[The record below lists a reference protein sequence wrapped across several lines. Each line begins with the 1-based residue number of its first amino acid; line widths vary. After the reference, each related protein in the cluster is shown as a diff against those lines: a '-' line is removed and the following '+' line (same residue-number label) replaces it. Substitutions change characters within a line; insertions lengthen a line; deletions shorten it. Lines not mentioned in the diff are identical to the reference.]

1 LAPNP
6 PKICV
11 ALVNDD
17 LDVIKTNSPLADMF
31 EVRIDLI
38 GKRWQRVA
46 ACLKKPWIAC
56 NRWAD
61 EGGKWHGK
69 EAERINELRD
79 ALKLGAAII
88 DVELATPSLVDL
100 TKEIKDR
107 AKCLISY
114 HNIKETPPLEE
125 LRQIVNRQLKA
136 GADICKVVTTA
147 RAFADNF
154 VVLDLVAAFSPK
166 IQIVA
171 FAMGAQ
177 GKLSRI
183 LSPLAGGAFT
193 YASAGQGKE
202 SAEGQLTVK
211 TLRDIYGMLS
221 EK

>member
-1 LAPNP
+1 MAPNP
-6 PKICV
+6 PKICA

-17 LDVIKTNSPLADMF
+17 LDVINTNSLLVDMF

-38 GKRWQRVA
+38 GKRWQQVA
-46 ACLKKPWIAC
+46 AHLKKPWIAC
-56 NRWAD
+56 NRRSD
-61 EGGKWHGK
+61 EGGKWGGK

-88 DVELATPSLVDL
+88 DVELATPSLADFV
-100 TKEIKDR
+100 KEIKGKT
-107 AKCLISY
+107 KCLISY
-114 HNIKETPPLEE
+114 HNVKETASLEE
-125 LRQIVNRQLKA
+125 LRRIVNRQLKA

-166 IQIVA
+166 IQIVS

-211 TLRDIYGMLS
+211 TLREIYGLI
-221 EK
+221 K

>member
-1 LAPNP
+1 MAPNP

-17 LDVIKTNSPLADMF
+17 LDVIKTHSPLVDIF

-38 GKRWQRVA
+38 GKRWQKVA
-46 ACLKKPWIAC
+46 AHLKKPWIAC
-56 NRWAD
+56 NRRSD
-61 EGGKWHGK
+61 EGGKWDGK
-69 EAERINELRD
+69 EAARINELRD
-79 ALKLGAAII
+79 ALELGAAII
-88 DVELATPSLVDL
+88 DIELATPSLVDFV
-100 TKEIKDR
+100 KEIKGKT
-107 AKCLISY
+107 KCLISY
-114 HNIKETPPLEE
+114 HNIKTTPPLEE
-125 LRQIVNRQLKA
+125 LRRIVNRQLKA

-193 YASAGQGKE
+193 YASGGQGKE

-211 TLRDIYGMLS
+211 TLRETYGLI
-221 EK
+221 K